1 MSVEVQEEQRTTEE
15 QRTGR
20 ADAPAT
26 DGAGDAPRPSLMVRW
41 RSIVREIAWR
51 DLVLIALAMASG
63 WCFLFLQ
70 SNFLQYLAGIVP
82 VTAGLILGKRVK
94 THVMTHGLLLGGAG
108 FLFGLVLIALYA
120 ALISAGFAPPVV
132 QQFSADAP
140 PAPLTTAELIQF
152 YVSFSFFAI
161 VPFPAFGTVIA
172 QKNEQRKHEM
182 EHEMNE
188 RGGKLERP
196 DTVRTLDDLQGQPLP
211 KLGMYVSNLFVRHGF
226 KMKDYRFMDKD
237 RYLDLSLEYQDEPYL
252 VRVSVADKVNT
263 GTVEKLAQDMRQRS
277 IGKGL
282 VVTSTEFTAD
292 AQKSARGRKH
302 IVLIDGQTLFDIGE
316 REHR

>member
-1 MSVEVQEEQRTTEE
+1 MSVDVQEEQRTKDSDTA
-15 QRTGR
+15 TGE
-20 ADAPAT
+20 AAT
-26 DGAGDAPRPSLMVRW
+26 ARPSLLVRW

-51 DLVLIALAMASG
+51 DLVLIALAMAAG

-94 THVMTHGLLLGGAG
+94 THVMTHGLLLGGSG

-120 ALISAGFAPPVV
+120 AMISAGLAPPVV
-132 QQFSADAP
+132 QQFSPDAP

-172 QKNEQRKHEM
+172 QKNEQRKNDLENEM
-182 EHEMNE
+182 KE

-196 DTVRTLDDLQGQPLP
+196 DAIRTLDDLQGQPLP

-226 KMKDYRFMDKD
+226 KLKNYRFVDKD
-237 RYLDLSLEYQDEPYL
+237 RFLDLNLEYQEEPYL

-263 GTVEKLAQDMRQRS
+263 GTVEKLAQDMRQNT
-277 IGKGL
+277 IPKGL
-282 VVTSTEFTAD
+282 VITSTEFTAD
-292 AQKSARGRKH
+292 AQKSARGRKN

-316 REHR
+316 HNHR